1 MPALGFARDDWGMS
15 KGHAPRGEGDRRLPR
30 VLVAGGGVTAAETV
44 LALGSL
50 APRLAR
56 VELLA
61 PQEHLTL
68 VQSSTAS
75 PFAPEGTEELVHI
88 PLADLA
94 AHAGASLQKGALA
107 AVDAGR
113 RRVRTASGAQ
123 IGYDVLIVAIGARP
137 TPYLG
142 DPVLS
147 FRGPADVPAY
157 RRLLDLIEA
166 GALRG
171 IVTRLAIVV
180 PPGPTWALPAYEL
193 ALLTAAHLEQPG
205 VRARVQLT
213 LVTAEDGPLAAFGP
227 RASESVAEDLAR
239 AGVAVRAGSVVRRWA
254 WGQLELIPE
263 GQLVVDRVV
272 ALPSLRGPATP
283 GLPVDAH
290 GFIRTDAQGRVEG
303 LEDVFAVGDAG
314 TFPVKQGGIGCQ
326 QADVAATLV
335 ARRLGADVEPAE
347 FVPTLRG
354 LLRTDG
360 RSRFLR
366 ADLAGGRDESAGV
379 TSDRDALWWPPQ
391 KVAGRF
397 LTPYLAGT
405 GAGTELADMAPYT
418 ASPA

>member
-1 MPALGFARDDWGMS
+1 MTGGR
-15 KGHAPRGEGDRRLPR
+15 APREEGDPTLPR

-44 LALGSL
+44 LALGAL
-50 APRLAR
+50 APHLAR
-56 VELLA
+56 MELLA
-61 PQEHLTL
+61 PQEHLAL
-68 VQSSTAS
+68 VQSSTAM
-75 PFAPEGTEELVHI
+75 PFAPEGAEGLVLV
-88 PLADLA
+88 PLAALA
-94 AHAGASLQKGALA
+94 GHAGASLRRGALE
-107 AVDAGR
+107 AVDADR
-113 RRVRTASGAQ
+113 HRALTAAGEE
-123 IGYDVLIVAIGARP
+123 IGYDVLILAVGARP
-137 TPYLG
+137 TPYLE

-157 RRLLDLIEA
+157 RRLLDRIES

-193 ALLTAAHLEQPG
+193 ALMTAEHLERAG
-205 VRARVQLT
+205 VRGQAELT

-227 RASESVAEDLAR
+227 GASESIAEHLAR

-254 WGQLELIPE
+254 WGRLELIPE
-263 GQLVVDRVV
+263 GQIVVDRVV

-290 GFIRTDAQGRVEG
+290 GFVRTDTQGRVEG
-303 LEDVFAVGDAG
+303 LEDVFAIGDAG

-326 QADVAATLV
+326 QADVVATLV

-347 FVPTLRG
+347 FVPMLRG

-360 RSRFLR
+360 GRRFLR
-366 ADLAGGRDESAGV
+366 ADVAGGRDESVGV
-379 TSDRDALWWPPQ
+379 TSEDALWWPPQ

-397 LTPYLAGT
+397 LAPYLAGT
-405 GAGTELADMAPYT
+405 GAGTELADMAPFA